1 MDTRRLQFTRDHIV
15 ELVRDPVFFTACPE
29 FAHLTEVAAA
39 ALAQYDISVN
49 ASCCGGNFSIIKGV
63 VDAVFDML
71 RVLKSTDQAAISR
84 FRQYLATKKGYIPN
98 PVVVYYRRGRTGQI
112 GKLTV

>member
-1 MDTRRLQFTRDHIV
+1 MDTRRLQFTRDHII
-15 ELVRDPVFFTACPE
+15 ELVRDRGFFTACPE
-29 FAHLTEVAAA
+29 FSHLTEVAAA
-39 ALAQYDISVN
+39 ALVQYDISVN
-49 ASCCGGNFSIIKGV
+49 ASCCGGNFSLIKGV

-71 RVLKSTDQAAISR
+71 RVLKTNNPDAVGR